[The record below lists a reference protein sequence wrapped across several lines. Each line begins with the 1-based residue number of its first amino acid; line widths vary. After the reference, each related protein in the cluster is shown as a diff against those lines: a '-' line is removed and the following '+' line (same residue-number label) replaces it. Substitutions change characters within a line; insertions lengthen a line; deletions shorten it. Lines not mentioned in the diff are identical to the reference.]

1 MFDILDDEFSQMFDE
16 EERKKN
22 PRIGL
27 ALTLHDPIK
36 SLPKHRFVVLPENS
50 VLTDVLDKLQQYS
63 TGCVILQKDDKISGI
78 FTERDAIT
86 KVIGK
91 RLNFDDETVNKYMTP
106 NPECLNKEDP
116 ISWALNK
123 MVAGGF
129 RHVPLV
135 DVSKAPLG
143 VISMQNII
151 HHLGEFFF
159 DEIVN
164 LPPNP
169 QQKQTK
175 QEGG

>member
-1 MFDILDDEFSQMFDE
+1 MFDIFDDEISQMFDE
-16 EERKKN
+16 DEGKN

-36 SLPKHRFVVLPENS
+36 SLPKHNYITLPENS
-50 VLTDVLDKLQQYS
+50 TLTDVLHKLQHNS
-63 TGCVILQKDDKISGI
+63 NGCVILEKGGKINGI

-86 KVIGK
+86 KVIGR
-91 RLNFDDETVNKYMTP
+91 RLNFDKEPVSKYMTH
-106 NPECLNKEDP
+106 NPDCLHKEDP

-135 DVSKAPLG
+135 DKSKSPIG

-169 QQKQTK
+169 QQKQSK